1 MLTAL
6 SRAWWVFLVRG
17 IAAVVLGL
25 SLWFQPAAS
34 LAVLVVFFGAWMLVD
49 GIFTAIGAIAGRK
62 ENDEWGWMLVSGI
75 LSAIL
80 GALTLHAPG
89 ITAVVLVLYVAAWA
103 IMAGISQIALGW
115 RIRKEVS
122 GAWWFYLAGA
132 AALLLGLSILW
143 DPGAGALSI
152 AWMLAFFAVLF
163 GIGLIALS
171 LRLKSAGGRLKQ

>member
-1 MLTAL
+1 L
-6 SRAWWVFLVRG
+6 R
-17 IAAVVLGL
+17 
-25 SLWFQPAAS
+25 
-34 LAVLVVFFGAWMLVD
+34 
-49 GIFTAIGAIAGRK
+49 
-62 ENDEWGWMLVSGI
+62 
-75 LSAIL
+75 
-80 GALTLHAPG
+80 APG

-103 IMAGISQIALGW
+103 IMAGISHIALGW

-122 GAWWFYLAGA
+122 GEWLLYLAGA

-152 AWMLAFFAVLF
+152 AWMLAFFSVLF